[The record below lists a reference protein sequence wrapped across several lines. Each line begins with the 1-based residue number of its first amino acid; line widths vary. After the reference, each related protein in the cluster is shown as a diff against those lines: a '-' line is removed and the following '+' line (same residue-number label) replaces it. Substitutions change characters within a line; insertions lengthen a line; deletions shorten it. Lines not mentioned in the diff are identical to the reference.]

1 ALTKIDRNLA
11 DLAWTEAHR
20 LHLYLAVNETR
31 VRTDLELGGPM
42 SALCR
47 RPYGVALDEL
57 GWVEND
63 DTVWLSV
70 RRRQPLL
77 VDSPT
82 SKAARNIERIA
93 RRGVGLTRAEQELH
107 QVAPPLPVDAPDQ
120 YAVLGIGRS
129 SNDEEIRRA

>member
-47 RPYGVALDEL
+47 RPYGVSLDEL

-70 RRRQPLL
+70 RRRKPLL

-93 RRGVGLTRAEQELH
+93 RRVGALTAAKQDPREL
-107 QVAPPLPVDAPDQ
+107 PPPVPLDTPDH

-129 SNDEEIRRA
+129 SNDEEIR